1 VNLHQKLQ
9 EALEREDEIH
19 TGGHGDKKVGKLLQ
33 GGEEVEGGR
42 TSRSG

>member
-33 GGEEVEGGR
+33 GGEEVVADL
-42 TSRSG
+42 TSISG